1 MLDTDRITAAFRL
14 AADVHRTQTRK
25 GTNIPYIAHPM
36 AVASQVLLW
45 SGSEDAFIG
54 ALLHDVLED
63 GSPAYAAEIREKF
76 GETVLGIVAACSE
89 LRPEPGDHIP
99 WLTRKTTYIAHLE
112 ALGEEGEP
120 QAVVEGALLVG
131 AADKR
136 HNLESILE
144 EVRARGDA
152 VFSKFVTEEPDPA
165 KKKELSLWY
174 YESLVSI
181 YEKKGVKGAAE
192 LRRILE
198 EIRALCA

>member
-25 GTNIPYIAHPM
+25 GTDIPYIAHPM

-45 SGSEDAFIG
+45 GGSEDAFIG

-63 GSPAYAAEIREKF
+63 GSPAYASEIREKF
-76 GETVLGIVAACSE
+76 GETVLGIVEACSE

-120 QAVVEGALLVG
+120 QAVVEGRFLWAPPTSGTTWNPSWKRSGRG
-131 AADKR
+131 ATPSSRSSSRKSRTPRRRRNSRSGTTSRSSRSTKR
-136 HNLESILE
+136 
-144 EVRARGDA
+144 RG
-152 VFSKFVTEEPDPA
+152 
-165 KKKELSLWY
+165 
-174 YESLVSI
+174 
-181 YEKKGVKGAAE
+181 
-192 LRRILE
+192 
-198 EIRALCA
+198 